1 MAVDDYYAL
10 FGVSPDAST
19 EEIRDAYRD
28 KKSTLDAK
36 GTDSAR
42 AEAARVNRAWNVLS
56 DAYQRGRYDEQL
68 ASSRAEAAD
77 GDVVTPDAID
87 DGPPRRRRLF
97 EPASRGGKGGRA
109 VPQRTLVLPTGF
121 QPAERRAR
129 VLAMVFD
136 ITVLIMIFLLVIR
149 AVLPAMTDSQYPD
162 ESDLLER
169 VTDRI
174 DALDDA
180 QAAVDDAPDDQALA
194 AALDEERERGREV
207 VAECEAA
214 EYDTT
219 VPDDD
224 PDTVTNQLEECGLDV
239 GTELVP
245 FQIAVV
251 EGSFLVGL
259 LYLVVPSALRGQ
271 TVGKM
276 LRRVR
281 AVKID
286 GSPLGLGGAILR
298 YGAPVLAMAVLY
310 PLLRELALVIV
321 LFGVLGWMRNP
332 NEQGLHDRLAK
343 TVVVDADQ

>member
-10 FGVSPDAST
+10 FGVAPDAST

-28 KKSTLDAK
+28 KKASLDAQ

-68 ASSRAEAAD
+68 ANARAEGA
-77 GDVVTPDAID
+77 DVVVPDGID

-97 EPASRGGKGGRA
+97 EPPARDGQPARP
-109 VPQRTLVLPTGF
+109 VPQRTVALPAGAR
-121 QPAERRAR
+121 PAERRAR

-136 ITVLIMIFLLVIR
+136 LTVLVLVYMVVVF
-149 AVLPAMTDSQYPD
+149 AALPALADSQYPD
-162 ESDLLER
+162 ETDLIER
-169 VTDRI
+169 VTDRLE
-174 DALDDA
+174 ALDDA
-180 QAAVDDAPDDQALA
+180 QAEVDDAPDDEALA
-194 AALDEERERGREV
+194 AALDDERARGREA
-207 VAECEAA
+207 VAECEAGG
-214 EYDTT
+214 YDTT

-224 PDTVTNQLEECGLDV
+224 PDTVTNQLEECLLDV

-245 FQIAVV
+245 FQIAVL
-251 EGSFLVGL
+251 EGSFLIGL
-259 LYLVVPSALRGQ
+259 VYLVVPSALGGQ
-271 TVGKM
+271 TLGKR
-276 LRRVR
+276 LRGVR
-281 AVKID
+281 AVRAD
-286 GSPLGLGGAILR
+286 GSPLGWGGAILR

-310 PLLRELALVIV
+310 PVLRELALLIV
-321 LFGVLGWMRNP
+321 LFGVLAWMRNP

>member
-1 MAVDDYYAL
+1 MAVDDYYSL

-28 KKSTLDAK
+28 KKSTLDAQR
-36 GTDSAR
+36 TDSAR

-68 ASSRAEAAD
+68 ANSRAESD
-77 GDVVTPDAID
+77 DDVVVPDAID
-87 DGPPRRRRLF
+87 DGPPRRRRMF
-97 EPASRGGKGGRA
+97 EPARRDGKGGRP
-109 VPQRTLVLPTGF
+109 VPQRTLVLPSGLE
-121 QPAERRAR
+121 PAQRRAR

-136 ITVLIMIFLLVIR
+136 LTVLIVIFFVVVQ

-162 ESDLLER
+162 ESDLLKR

-180 QAAVDDAPDDQALA
+180 QAELDDAPDDESLA
-194 AALDEERERGREV
+194 TALDDERARGREV
-207 VAECEAA
+207 IAACETAG
-214 EYDTT
+214 YDTT

-271 TVGKM
+271 TLGKM

-286 GSPLGLGGAILR
+286 GSRLGWGGAILR
-298 YGAPVLAMAVLY
+298 YGAPALAMAVLY
-310 PLLRELALVIV
+310 PLLRELSLVIV